1 MIPRGFLVETQ
12 QKVGRYQEVRRIRAR
27 LVAIHL
33 QMLKILDEMEAM
45 HREQLPSP
53 DKKRVSKGE

>member
-1 MIPRGFLVETQ
+1 L
-12 QKVGRYQEVRRIRAR
+12 GRYLELRRIRAR

-45 HREQLPSP
+45 RREQLPSP
-53 DKKRVSKGE
+53 DKNRVSKGE